1 MKFKLEINIEQSV
14 VKLNHKDE
22 SILIGSCFSAEIASR
37 LNESGFSIASNPFGT
52 LFHPEAISNV
62 IQSTITDNINV
73 DIKRSDDV
81 FHSWDSSGVL
91 FGMSDYELID
101 NVLHI
106 RKELKKSLL
115 SAKIL
120 VITFGTAWGYN
131 HNELSKVVG
140 NCHKE
145 SQDKFTKSLSSINE
159 MEETWLE
166 LIQSLKIFNPELQLI
181 FTVSPVRHKK
191 DGITENNRSKARL
204 LEFVHRI
211 VESTS
216 AKYFPAYEILID
228 ELRDYRFYSEDLVH
242 PNSSAVD
249 FVWKKFEKAYCSE
262 ETISLSQDIKKIKLS
277 ESHKTLYPNSNA
289 DVKMKEATSKS
300 KDELLNKY
308 PYLKF

>member
-1 MKFKLEINIEQSV
+1 MKFKLEINIEKSV
-14 VKLNHKDE
+14 IKFNHKDKL
-22 SILIGSCFSAEIASR
+22 ILIGSCFSSEMASR
-37 LNESGFSIASNPFGT
+37 LNESGFSVASNPFGV

-62 IQSTITDNINV
+62 IQSTITDNVHV
-73 DIKRSDDV
+73 DIKQSDDV
-81 FHSWDSSGVL
+81 FHSWDSSGIL
-91 FGMSDYELID
+91 FGMSNHELID
-101 NVLHI
+101 NILQI

-120 VITFGTAWGYN
+120 VITFGTAWEFS

-145 SQDKFTKSLSSINE
+145 SQDKFTKSLSSIDE
-159 MEETWLE
+159 MEGMWLD
-166 LIQSLKIFNPELQLI
+166 LIQSLKILNPGLQLI

-191 DGITENNRSKARL
+191 DGLIENNRSKGRL

-216 AKYFPAYEILID
+216 AMYFPAYEILID

-249 FVWKKFEKAYCSE
+249 FVWNKFEKAYCSE
-262 ETISLSQDIKKIKLS
+262 ETISLSQDIKKVKLS

-289 DVKMKEATSKS
+289 DVKMKEVTSKS